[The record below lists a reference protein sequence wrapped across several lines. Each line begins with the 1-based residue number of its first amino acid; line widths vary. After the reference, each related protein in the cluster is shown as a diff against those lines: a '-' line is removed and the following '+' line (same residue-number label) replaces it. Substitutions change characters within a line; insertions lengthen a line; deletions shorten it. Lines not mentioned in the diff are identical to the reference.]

1 MLKTNSTTLRKV
13 VQADLNQQP
22 RANACWTAQLLSA
35 FEGLRVCESYVRAVQ
50 TGCAVSMQDFTTDLE
65 HRMRGVWRYTE
76 VVDPTMHDNK
86 LATYHSWF
94 ALPFSSNPCNPCNPF
109 SSNVHVPITVP
120 RYLHLDLPK
129 HVLRNVSRFQLRA
142 HTLRVEAAAW
152 LEGSSQVCGQ
162 CPGDKSPE

>member
-86 LATYHSWF
+86 LATYHSW
-94 ALPFSSNPCNPCNPF
+94 LPSLFILM
-109 SSNVHVPITVP
+109 NVGMPTIVP
-120 RYLHLDLPK
+120 RYLWLDLSK
-129 HVLRNVSRFQLRA
+129 HVMRNVSRLRLRT

>member
-65 HRMRGVWRYTE
+65 HRMRGVWRYGG
-76 VVDPTMHDNK
+76 
-86 LATYHSWF
+86 LARCSPDGGGCNLACTRTAGHSLLF
-94 ALPFSSNPCNPCNPF
+94 LPLTLTSS
-109 SSNVHVPITVP
+109 
-120 RYLHLDLPK
+120 
-129 HVLRNVSRFQLRA
+129 
-142 HTLRVEAAAW
+142 
-152 LEGSSQVCGQ
+152 
-162 CPGDKSPE
+162 SPAPL